1 MAVMGG
7 WEFFTRNKGWGS
19 KEGGGGGGVV
29 MRGWEILEFSLAFQ
43 NYDVTKITPSD

>member
-7 WEFFTRNKGWGS
+7 WEFFTRKGGGRRG
-19 KEGGGGGGVV
+19 GGGGGGVV